1 MQLSVAH
8 PTPPRLPQ
16 NQKWW
21 RSAMFTRSLLV
32 LVAILNG
39 YLIVQM
45 YA

>member
-21 RSAMFTRSLLV
+21 RSAMFTRSLLG
-32 LVAILNG
+32 LLAHRNG
-39 YLIVQM
+39 FLIVRL
-45 YA
+45 